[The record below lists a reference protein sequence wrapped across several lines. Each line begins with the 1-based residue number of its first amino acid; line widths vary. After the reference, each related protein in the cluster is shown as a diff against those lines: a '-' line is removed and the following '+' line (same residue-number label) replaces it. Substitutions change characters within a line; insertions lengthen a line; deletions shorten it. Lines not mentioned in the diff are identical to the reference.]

1 MKTPSYPL
9 LLHSKE
15 FWEAKAN
22 TKGPQQHL
30 LSMLFSYCFFFFLAI
45 CSATW
50 KVGHHLLMMF
60 LQQHRL
66 LAQEEQPFTNLE
78 FNFNTHWTE
87 RHSNYLKIYPQCTP
101 QHLVVRDYPPKST
114 DRKISIPML
123 MRCKS
128 SRNPTHGLRLQGWLQ
143 ALGVQPSHCHSPGSS
158 AHPAPRQT
166 TGPTS
171 SSAPF
176 CEPLLLLTPSPFTGT
191 SLTCLEVFP
200 SETCLELHLPFYLF
214 FPLSPVPPYI
224 QFLCRS
230 LLI

>member
-15 FWEAKAN
+15 FREAKAN
-22 TKGPQQHL
+22 TKEPQQHL
-30 LSMLFSYCFFFFLAI
+30 LSMLFSYCFFFLAI
-45 CSATW
+45 CSARW

-60 LQQHRL
+60 LQQRRL

-114 DRKISIPML
+114 DRKISIPMS

-128 SRNPTHGLRLQGWLQ
+128 SRNPTHSLRLQGWLQ
-143 ALGVQPSHCHSPGSS
+143 ALGVQPSHCHSPSSS

-166 TGPTS
+166 TGRTS
-171 SSAPF
+171 SSALF
-176 CEPLLLLTPSPFTGT
+176 CCWLTLSPFTGT

-200 SETCLELHLPFYLF
+200 SETCLELQLPFYLF